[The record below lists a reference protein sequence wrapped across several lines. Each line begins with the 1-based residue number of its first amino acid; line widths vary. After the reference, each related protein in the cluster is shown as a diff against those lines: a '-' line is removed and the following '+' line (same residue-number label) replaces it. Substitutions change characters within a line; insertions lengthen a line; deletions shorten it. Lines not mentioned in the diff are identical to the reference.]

1 MIYFD
6 TFSPMPLVNEYVL
19 KNFPKEQ
26 FSDSNNFTTVV
37 DINLSYQDRLLP
49 LLVVGIP
56 TIDVNKFM
64 VVGKLQTK
72 LKNSILASV
81 EYFLIK
87 ELTEDENVF
96 PYFITVAHVLNDR
109 VSYTSVHVDKE
120 QPIEVQEE
128 IVAQIMTIM
137 NVIEQHYESNE

>member
-1 MIYFD
+1 MNNI
-6 TFSPMPLVNEYVL
+6 TIGGA
-19 KNFPKEQ
+19 NFNIEWAKTKTYKQ
-26 FSDSNNFTTVV
+26 FLEHFKH
-37 DINLSYQDRLLP
+37 L
-49 LLVVGIP
+49 
-56 TIDVNKFM
+56 F
-64 VVGKLQTK
+64 
-72 LKNSILASV
+72 
-81 EYFLIK
+81 K

-128 IVAQIMTIM
+128 LVAQIMTIM